1 MASHLIQ
8 KESTKSRTTLKL
20 WATIDAD
27 MDEDS
32 ATVLG
37 LSLCRL
43 MMENMMSQDIPVAT
57 ITSFAEHE

>member
-1 MASHLIQ
+1 M
-8 KESTKSRTTLKL
+8 SRTTLKL

-37 LSLCRL
+37 LSLCQL
-43 MMENMMSQDIPVAT
+43 MMENMMSQDIPVST